1 MIVSEYR
8 QIVEII
14 NKSTYEKLIY
24 QEIERQLQA
33 HGWFV
38 TDLNYTEYVQLRNR
52 LDAMNRVPFAQAVLE
67 QEQKSKENP
76 KRRQPRKK
84 LSKEEKDQIIGT
96 LFVAAFLTVLAFLL
110 PIGFLMPLL
119 SLAFVVLILGLVD
132 FIPIPKWYNI
142 EYVEKRS
149 KAQTDARLQMEAFLH
164 QAYLHKD
171 QIRILNEQ
179 LNQHKR

>member
-1 MIVSEYR
+1 MTMSEYA
-8 QIVEII
+8 QIIRII
-14 NKSTYEKLIY
+14 NNNTSEKLIY
-24 QEIERQLQA
+24 QEIERLLQA
-33 HGWFV
+33 KGYEIQ
-38 TDLNYTEYVQLRNR
+38 DIRYSEYVQLRNR

-76 KRRQPRKK
+76 SRRRPRKK

-96 LFVAAFLTVLAFLL
+96 LFVAAFLTVL
-110 PIGFLMPLL
+110 L

-132 FIPIPKWYNI
+132 FIPIPKSYNI
-142 EYVEKRS
+142 EYVEQRS

-171 QIRILNEQ
+171 EIRILNEQ

>member
-1 MIVSEYR
+1 MTMSEYA
-8 QIVEII
+8 QIIRII
-14 NKSTYEKLIY
+14 NNNTPEKLIY
-24 QEIERQLQA
+24 QEIERLLQA
-33 HGWFV
+33 KGYEIQ
-38 TDLNYTEYVQLRNR
+38 DIRYSEYVQLRNR

-76 KRRQPRKK
+76 SRRRPRKK

-119 SLAFVVLILGLVD
+119 SLAFVVLMLGLVD
-132 FIPIPKWYNI
+132 FIPIPKIYNI
-142 EYVEKRS
+142 EYVEQRS

-164 QAYLHKD
+164 QADLHKD
-171 QIRILNEQ
+171 EIRALNKQ
-179 LNQHKR
+179 LNRHKR